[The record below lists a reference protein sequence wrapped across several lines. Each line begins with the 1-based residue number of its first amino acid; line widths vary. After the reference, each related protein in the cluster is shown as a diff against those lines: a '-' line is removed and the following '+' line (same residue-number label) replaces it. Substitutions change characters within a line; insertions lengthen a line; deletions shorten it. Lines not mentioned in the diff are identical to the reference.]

1 MVKSLL
7 SPEKII
13 GNKNP
18 KSSFGSL
25 SGKNSLGSSVISK
38 SSNKIV
44 GFNRAKVSTNKGE
57 VQKIVSNLTTNNIA
71 NSSNNIIKNI
81 FGSLQAKQNKEEENK
96 EKKFGIFG
104 FFNSIKDA
112 FNLIRFVGSK
122 KNLDKIKDSL
132 ENLKITFS
140 ETFDVAK
147 ILRKIIKKIF
157 DQLSGLSGDGG
168 GGKGLWG
175 LIAAAIASII
185 RKLFRG
191 VVKTFSDIFER
202 MSKNENTMRN
212 IIDKIAPP
220 PTPGPSAPS
229 IGTAVTTVGGIA
241 TGSGLASLPAAGTAT
256 KALPAAGSATKALPA
271 AKGVGNIFSKMPK
284 KGKFGLIAA
293 GLGLATLGG
302 TSMMNKSGLSQ
313 PGGEDVQP
321 GETAPEVPGNLL
333 DKFNSILDR
342 FDKALDGLR
351 GGKGKKG
358 SDSGTKPSGSGSG
371 GGGSPTPTPPPG
383 PNPPD
388 TGAISGNQEQ
398 IESQMFDY
406 LKQNYGENV
415 AYGMLSNSMRES
427 GYRTNAPEGGY
438 FGMFQLDK
446 IRKAKFR
453 EWAKSKNLD
462 PMSNQAQLQ
471 YGVVEAQQLGTLDRM
486 KAAKT
491 PEDAASLFYN
501 EFERA
506 AYSKPIVGS
515 AYTPDNP
522 HELKNRKYLQQIR
535 ERQSKRIPGT
545 VSGAPPA
552 PVLPAP
558 STKPGQQA
566 PQAPSSSKSGP
577 QPTQVISFPQ
587 PPAQVQP
594 ASSGGGGK
602 ISASPAPKQN
612 GPTAPFYPSTNYDN
626 FLTLYSRMVYNIV
639 DG

>member
-1 MVKSLL
+1 MLKNSPGL
-7 SPEKII
+7 SSYRGYGTPSFGSIPSGTFYRGQRPSDYSARMLKEKGDPLAEFSGINPKKII
-13 GNKNP
+13 GSKKASKESALNFI
-18 KSSFGSL
+18 SGGSPI
-25 SGKNSLGSSVISK
+25 GSSVL
-38 SSNKIV
+38 SSAKNNIV
-44 GFNRAKVSTNKGE
+44 GFDRAKISPKRNNLGSLISSISTN
-57 VQKIVSNLTTNNIA
+57 IFNNTNSVS
-71 NSSNNIIKNI
+71 NI
-81 FGSLQAKQNKEEENK
+81 FGDKK
-96 EKKFGIFG
+96 EKSEKGFKPFGG
-104 FFNSIKDA
+104 FFDKVKEAIGFIS
-112 FNLIRFVGSK
+112 FFGSK
-122 KNLDKIKDSL
+122 KNLDKIKENI
-132 ENLKITFS
+132 ENLKTTFT

-147 ILRKIIKKIF
+147 ALRKAILKIIE
-157 DQLSGLSGDGG
+157 QLSGFSGG
-168 GGKGLWG
+168 GGGGGIIGAIMSALGGLVGG
-175 LIAAAIASII
+175 LIPGMGGK
-185 RKLFRG
+185 R
-191 VVKTFSDIFER
+191 
-202 MSKNENTMRN
+202 
-212 IIDKIAPP
+212 PP
-220 PTPGPSAPS
+220 NVAGPAM
-229 IGTAVTTVGGIA
+229 
-241 TGSGLASLPAAGTAT
+241 
-256 KALPAAGSATKALPA
+256 KKE
-271 AKGVGNIFSKMPK
+271 GNLLSKMPK
-284 KGKFGLIAA
+284 GLQGGGGIGKL
-293 GLGLATLGG
+293 LLGG
-302 TSMMNKSGLSQ
+302 GAALGTGAAISGLSQ
-313 PGGEDVQP
+313 PGGEEVQP
-321 GETAPEVPGNLL
+321 GDTAPEVPGNLL

-358 SDSGTKPSGSGSG
+358 SDSAAGSKSSGSSG
-371 GGGSPTPTPPPG
+371 GGGSTTPLGPGPG

-446 IRKAKFR
+446 NREAKFR

-471 YGVVEAQQLGTLDRM
+471 YGVVEAQQLGTLNRM

-552 PVLPAP
+552 PALPSPTPKPAP
-558 STKPGQQA
+558 IKPGQQAPPSPTKPGQQA
-566 PQAPSSSKSGP
+566 PQVSLVNVGSGTPQATQSRPSSTTTPPS
-577 QPTQVISFPQ
+577 PT
-587 PPAQVQP
+587 
-594 ASSGGGGK
+594 GG
-602 ISASPAPKQN
+602 N
-612 GPTAPFYPSTNYDN
+612 GPTAPFLPSSNPDN

-639 DG
+639 G

>member
-57 VQKIVSNLTTNNIA
+57 VQKIVSNLSTNNIA

-96 EKKFGIFG
+96 EKRFGIFG
-104 FFNSIKDA
+104 FFDSIKDA

-140 ETFDVAK
+140 ETFDTAK

-191 VVKTFSDIFER
+191 VMKTFSDIFER
-202 MSKNENTMRN
+202 MSKNENTTRD

-220 PTPGPSAPS
+220 PTLEPSALS
-229 IGTAVTTVGGIA
+229 IGTAATTVGGIA

-256 KALPAAGSATKALPA
+256 KALPAAGSATKALPE

-321 GETAPEVPGNLL
+321 GDTAPEVPGNVL

-342 FDKALDGLR
+342 FDKILDGL
-351 GGKGKKG
+351 KGKPEKSSGASSSSSSNSKPASSSAPPGGSPPTGPIQYGPLPLSMSNKQAFSSIYELAKKNGDPMPELTAAQAMFESGYLSSSNTKNLNNPFGQSGTGNKG
-358 SDSGTKPSGSGSG
+358 SSGGWAAYNSLEDSVKDHINKWQNDYKGYKGMGTYGSPLEGLRSSINAYTPASENNQANYLKAVASILATMGFDPNKKNPIVDLSTNALIQQRKPGASGITAPTAPILPSPEQIAQTQGLAVQRGQGRSSVVVLPGAQQQAPTQQSG
-371 GGGSPTPTPPPG
+371 GG
-383 PNPPD
+383 
-388 TGAISGNQEQ
+388 
-398 IESQMFDY
+398 
-406 LKQNYGENV
+406 
-415 AYGMLSNSMRES
+415 
-427 GYRTNAPEGGY
+427 
-438 FGMFQLDK
+438 QL
-446 IRKAKFR
+446 
-453 EWAKSKNLD
+453 
-462 PMSNQAQLQ
+462 
-471 YGVVEAQQLGTLDRM
+471 V
-486 KAAKT
+486 
-491 PEDAASLFYN
+491 
-501 EFERA
+501 
-506 AYSKPIVGS
+506 
-515 AYTPDNP
+515 
-522 HELKNRKYLQQIR
+522 
-535 ERQSKRIPGT
+535 
-545 VSGAPPA
+545 APPS
-552 PVLPAP
+552 PA
-558 STKPGQQA
+558 
-566 PQAPSSSKSGP
+566 KSGP
-577 QPTQVISFPQ
+577 EMPRLL
-587 PPAQVQP
+587 
-594 ASSGGGGK
+594 ASN
-602 ISASPAPKQN
+602 P
-612 GPTAPFYPSTNYDN
+612 DN
-626 FLTLYSRMVYNIV
+626 FLNLYSRMVYNIV